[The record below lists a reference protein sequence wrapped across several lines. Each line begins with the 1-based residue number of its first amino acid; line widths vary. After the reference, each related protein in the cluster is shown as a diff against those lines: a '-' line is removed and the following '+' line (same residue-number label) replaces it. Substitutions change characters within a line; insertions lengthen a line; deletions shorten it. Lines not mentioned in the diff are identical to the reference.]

1 MKRFFPT
8 PPVHFR
14 PPHAARLNKT
24 YLPSYSMRRSLR
36 HGQTLF
42 WDIDIF
48 DPTYLPERLSYRD
61 ARNVPSSSI
70 PPSGGF
76 REMPSSAAPWGPG
89 RPQRS
94 GGSLPGLRRPPG
106 RLSRSTS
113 TAGRTTLPAVYRYI
127 EGSLPRLPL
136 PLALPRRD
144 PGWDRCPPQRKECNP
159 SHLPRRR
166 KLPHRGRYLQHP
178 PLPPPPAL

>member
-144 PGWDRCPPQRKECNP
+144 PG
-159 SHLPRRR
+159 
-166 KLPHRGRYLQHP
+166 
-178 PLPPPPAL
+178 